1 MRDNGEN
8 LADERDGFVTHGMR
22 VSNVSFDDVFEWFLD
37 TSLELLDI
45 QQFSSSEI
53 LTTRDSGV
61 IILNT
66 FSMAVALMT
75 RGPLTA
81 YSIFLMQGF
90 MLSRVTVAGAAIFSD
105 VDEKLRQVDKNFCLK
120 LIIP

>member
-45 QQFSSSEI
+45 QQFRSSEI
-53 LTTRDSGV
+53 ITTRDSGV
-61 IILNT
+61 KAFEYL
-66 FSMAVALMT
+66 FDGCCPDDERSPHCVFHLLDAGVHVV
-75 RGPLTA
+75 
-81 YSIFLMQGF
+81 QGHGSWGGHLF
-90 MLSRVTVAGAAIFSD
+90 R
-105 VDEKLRQVDKNFCLK
+105 C
-120 LIIP
+120 

>member
-8 LADERDGFVTHGMR
+8 LSDERDGFVTHGMR

-37 TSLELLDI
+37 ASLELLDI

-53 LTTRDSGV
+53 ITTQESKL
-61 IILNT
+61 LNT